1 VSPVDLMP
9 SGEIALYEAPDGQVR
24 LDVRLERETI
34 WLSQMQMAELFDTST
49 DNVGLH
55 LKNVY
60 AEGELGEQATTEEYS
75 VVQSEG
81 TRQVRRKLRHYMS
94 EVLTLEPRFVSKAA
108 NVPGLQ
114 IADLVARPI
123 GRHALDPRQPNRAFE
138 IIEKKLD
145 RNPSGRVSGW
155 GLKVFPA

>member
-1 VSPVDLMP
+1 MSPVDLMP

-55 LKNVY
+55 LRNVY

-81 TRQVRRKLRHYMS
+81 TRQVRRKLRHYNLDAILS
-94 EVLTLEPRFVSKAA
+94 VGYRVNSKRGTQFRIWATRTLRDHVLQGYSLNER
-108 NVPGLQ
+108 
-114 IADLVARPI
+114 R
-123 GRHALDPRQPNRAFE
+123 RDPRRGNEQAQLFRE
-138 IIEKKLD
+138 SVLGI
-145 RNPSGRVSGW
+145 
-155 GLKVFPA
+155 